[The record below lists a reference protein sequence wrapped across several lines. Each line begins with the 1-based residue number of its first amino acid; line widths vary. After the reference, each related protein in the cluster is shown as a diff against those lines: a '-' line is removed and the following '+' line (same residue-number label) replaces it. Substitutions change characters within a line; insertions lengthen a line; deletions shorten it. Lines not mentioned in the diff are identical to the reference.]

1 MPIFEDDPKKVIAL
15 CVCIHI
21 SDWQTNI
28 KPKKTPSILCP
39 GFSGF
44 KAVASICTALYQLR
58 CSLGFYFLFHT
69 SSSPLNPESWCFVLF
84 LPGDFTVGNLKSLLW
99 LYLYSC
105 PLPKVTS
112 LIVVSL
118 YLPTNFPA
126 TNILLLK
133 YGSFLSNSFCLKIQ
147 PGYSPVSHLSCD
159 QGVDF
164 LVLIQGLDLAR
175 QCFVASLFLLVGHVN
190 HGPTEWRHGDWG
202 PLITLN
208 S

>member
-1 MPIFEDDPKKVIAL
+1 MPAFEDDPEKVIAL
-15 CVCIHI
+15 CVYIHI
-21 SDWQTNI
+21 SDWPTWN
-28 KPKKTPSILCP
+28 KKNPFHSMP

-58 CSLGFYFLFHT
+58 CNLGFYFPFHT
-69 SSSPLNPESWCFVLF
+69 SPSRTLNPESWFLYLF
-84 LPGDFTVGNLKSLLW
+84 LPRDFTVGNLKSLLW

-118 YLPTNFPA
+118 YLPTNFSS

-159 QGVDF
+159 HGVDF

-175 QCFVASLFLLVGHVN
+175 QCFVTSLFLLVGHVN
-190 HGPTEWRHGDWG
+190 HGPTK
-202 PLITLN
+202 
-208 S
+208 

>member
-1 MPIFEDDPKKVIAL
+1 MTQKRWLL
-15 CVCIHI
+15 CVYVFT
-21 SDWQTNI
+21 SVTDKRTWNQKN
-28 KPKKTPSILCP
+28 PSHSMP

-58 CSLGFYFLFHT
+58 CNLGFYFPFCT
-69 SSSPLNPESWCFVLF
+69 SPSPLNPESWFLFLF

-118 YLPTNFPA
+118 YLPTNFSS

-159 QGVDF
+159 YGVDF
-164 LVLIQGLDLAR
+164 LVLIRWLDLAR
-175 QCFVASLFLLVGHVN
+175 QCFVASLFLLVWHVTN
-190 HGPTEWRHGDWG
+190 GPTKWRHGGWG
-202 PLITLN
+202 PLITPN

>member
-1 MPIFEDDPKKVIAL
+1 MTQRRWLL
-15 CVCIHI
+15 CVYIFTSVTDQHE
-21 SDWQTNI
+21 T
-28 KPKKTPSILCP
+28 KKNPFHSMP

-58 CSLGFYFLFHT
+58 CNLGFYFPFHT
-69 SSSPLNPESWCFVLF
+69 SPSRTLNPESWFLYLF
-84 LPGDFTVGNLKSLLW
+84 LPRDFTVGNLKSLLW

-118 YLPTNFPA
+118 YLPTNFSS

-159 QGVDF
+159 HGVDF

-190 HGPTEWRHGDWG
+190 HGPTK
-202 PLITLN
+202 
-208 S
+208 